1 MPLQRSYPDLRASDA
16 ERERVAVFLRDQA
29 AVGRLTHDEL
39 EDRVG
44 AAYRAVTMGELER
57 LIADLP
63 RAHPPV
69 RRRARQ
75 HHPSRALVPLG
86 FATLLVIAAP
96 TALFVAAAVV
106 AALGFAAIAI
116 VFALGVTLG
125 PFILVA
131 LLIVAMMRRRRRPPR
146 RVRFNPHPY

>member
-1 MPLQRSYPDLRASDA
+1 MPLQRPYPNLRASDA
-16 ERERVAVFLRDQA
+16 DRERVAVFLRDQA
-29 AVGRLTHDEL
+29 AIGRLTHDEL
-39 EDRVG
+39 EDRVA
-44 AAYRAVTMGELER
+44 AAYRAVTMGDLEQ
-57 LIADLP
+57 LIGDLP
-63 RAHPPV
+63 RAQAPV
-69 RRRARQ
+69 QRRRRQ

-131 LLIVAMMRRRRRPPR
+131 LLIVALLRRRRPPR
-146 RVRFNPHPY
+146 RVRFHPHAY

>member
-1 MPLQRSYPDLRASDA
+1 MPLQRPYPHLRASDA
-16 ERERVAVFLRDQA
+16 DRERVAVFLRDQA

-39 EDRVG
+39 EERVG
-44 AAYRAVTMGELER
+44 AAYRAVTLGDLDK

-69 RRRARQ
+69 PGRRRE
-75 HHPSRALVPLG
+75 HHPARALIPLG
-86 FATLLVIAAP
+86 FVTLLAIAAP

-116 VFALGVTLG
+116 VFAVGFTLG

-131 LLIVAMMRRRRRPPR
+131 LLIVALLRRRRPPR
-146 RVRFNPHPY
+146 RMRWNPHPY